1 MLLAAAALGVAVRA
15 GAETAVVE
23 GMTWTFEVA
32 DGEATV
38 TRGPTNA
45 VVSVPAELGGCP
57 VTSIGPDAFASC
69 GSLASVDFPD
79 GLQSIGDHAFGLC
92 GLREVRLPDSLT
104 SLGARAFEYC
114 RGLSKAYLPAGLE
127 EVGTG
132 AFAHCTGM
140 EELTLDPANEAF
152 EFVDGVLFTRD
163 RKRIVCYPAS
173 RGGTYAIPDG
183 VEDISGAFAGS
194 GVIPVAF
201 PDSLREIGEH
211 AFDYCTQLGDL
222 DLPGS
227 VERIADNAFFQAYG
241 LRSVRIPGSVVSIG
255 NRAFANCGLTNL
267 ALAEGLGEIGDH
279 AFVLGQFTGVSLPES
294 VTNFGVGVFERC
306 YWLLEPKLPSTMTE
320 LPSHMFNGCFR
331 LESVEFPAGI
341 ASIGDSAFSECRALV
356 DVELPASLEDIG
368 SYAFSYCSKLASIVI
383 PDGVKRVGDYAFA
396 SCGLTNLLIGCGVE
410 SIGGN
415 AFADCTGLTEVA
427 LPDGLLDLGGGAF
440 ARCSQLRTAP
450 LPCTLTNL
458 GNAFLNCTSLESMV
472 VPDGVD
478 VIRAYAF
485 YGCTNLTNLVLG
497 SGVRQIEAVAFEDC
511 SALKT
516 LTIPERVRGIEM
528 WAFHGCTALETLYLP
543 ARWSLGGFGERM
555 LSEAQL
561 PETCAVIYYGEVPT
575 ETFSAPIPVPYEWL
589 DREAEAY
596 VHWADGDYEEVARW
610 SSENGMPV
618 WECYLAGISP
628 TNETAQFS
636 AKVEFRDGRPVVVP
650 DPNLGDDREYTYF
663 AKKSLLDD
671 EWTPL
676 EELPDI
682 LGGEWRFFCV
692 GVAMP
697 GGDGAGST
705 RAATR

>member
-15 GAETAVVE
+15 GAETAVVA
-23 GMTWTFEVA
+23 GMTWTFEVS

-79 GLQSIGDHAFGLC
+79 GLRSIGDHAFGLS
-92 GLREVRLPDSLT
+92 GLREVRLPDSLI

-127 EVGTG
+127 EVGAG

-140 EELTLDPANEAF
+140 EELTLDPANKAF

-267 ALAEGLGEIGDH
+267 ALAEGLGEIGNY
-279 AFVLGQFTGVSLPES
+279 AFVMGQFSEVSLPES
-294 VTNFGVGVFERC
+294 VTNFGVGVFEWC

-341 ASIGDSAFSECRALV
+341 ASIGDSAFFECRALA
-356 DVELPASLEDIG
+356 DVELPAGLEDIG
-368 SYAFSYCSKLASIVI
+368 AYAFAHCPNLASIVI
-383 PDGVKRVGDYAFA
+383 PDGVRRVGDYAFVG
-396 SCGLTNLLIGCGVE
+396 CGLTNLSIGCGVE

-415 AFADCTGLTEVA
+415 AFSKCTGLTEVK
-427 LPDGLLDLGGGAF
+427 LPDGLLNLGGGAF
-440 ARCSQLRTAP
+440 SGCSNLWSAP
-450 LPCTLTNL
+450 LPGTLTNL
-458 GNAFLNCTSLESMV
+458 GNAFLNCASLGSVV

-478 VIRAYAF
+478 VIRAYTF
-485 YGCTNLTNLVLG
+485 VGCTNLTNLVLG
-497 SGVRQIEAVAFEDC
+497 SGVRQIEAVAFESC

-575 ETFSAPIPVPYEWL
+575 ETFSAPVPVPYEWL

-596 VHWADGDYEEVARW
+596 VHWADGDYEEVALW